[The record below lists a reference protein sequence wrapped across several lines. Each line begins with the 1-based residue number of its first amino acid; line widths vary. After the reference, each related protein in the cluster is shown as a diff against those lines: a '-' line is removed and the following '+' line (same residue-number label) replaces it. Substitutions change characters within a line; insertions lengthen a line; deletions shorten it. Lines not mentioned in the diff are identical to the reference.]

1 MGVVEGHVR
10 YSLTRT
16 PCSPSSMQPSS
27 LMPNEEDL
35 SSKWLSKRIYILYIV
50 AICNLGAKGQQ
61 LGHPYTMLPT
71 ANAGWLYSLSID
83 PHKVEVKGQFNNN

>member
-1 MGVVEGHVR
+1 M
-10 YSLTRT
+10 
-16 PCSPSSMQPSS
+16 
-27 LMPNEEDL
+27 
-35 SSKWLSKRIYILYIV
+35 SKRICFDLKKHIFVKFLQQFSRLRQNLIVKLILNIV